1 MTDRFLTVVFRDPT
15 PEDVETLIYHD
26 KVSASSWGHALDER
40 DLLQWRIT
48 KMLNEKTNLND

>member
-15 PEDVETLIYHD
+15 SEEAETLCYHN
-26 KVSASSWGHALDER
+26 KASALSWSHALDER

-48 KMLNEKTNLND
+48 KMLNEKTDLND